1 MSVKSHYY
9 WKRLILYKKIN
20 CYIYR
25 KDDIVFHIMT
35 KEYNQ
40 LFSPK
45 RQFTVRYKEEE
56 DGGYSGQCLEIP
68 GAISQGETL
77 EELKEN
83 MKDAIS
89 LILESIK
96 RRSWYT
102 KEKVT
107 NNRSINILKYKSLLL
122 QTRFILLDL
131 KNHNYRQILK
141 VLTNI
146 MAFL

>member
-1 MSVKSHYY
+1 
-9 WKRLILYKKIN
+9 
-20 CYIYR
+20 
-25 KDDIVFHIMT
+25 MT
-35 KEYNQ
+35 NEYNQ

-45 RQFTVRYKEEE
+45 RQFTVRYQEEE

-96 RRSWYT
+96 EEADT
-102 KEKVT
+102 QKK
-107 NNRSINILKYKSLLL
+107 KSL
-122 QTRFILLDL
+122 I
-131 KNHNYRQILK
+131 IE
-141 VLTNI
+141 V
-146 MAFL
+146 